1 MHEILKSLGRRVP
14 LIKLQRIEERFS
26 AVKEIMVSA
35 LCVCVCV
42 CVCVCARARAR
53 GWVGA
58 RVRVCTCARARVH
71 ECACLNRRVLSFYF
85 RYLSRQELNAVQEAF
100 ADFPFT
106 FFQTAEDGHT
116 YLKGLIDS
124 VLYVLYH

>member
-1 MHEILKSLGRRVP
+1 MP

-53 GWVGA
+53 GWVCARVRVCTCARA